1 MLQWD
6 VWRMLHWDVR
16 SAPDIRW
23 MQQWDV
29 RSAPWGSSQMVLVG
43 CSCAGQPLEPVAVE
57 GSSGGQPLEAVAVAA
72 DIR

>member
-1 MLQWD
+1 
-6 VWRMLHWDVR
+6 
-16 SAPDIRW
+16 